1 MSNFIEEFIKG
12 KKGGNKGI
20 SLGPGLNN
28 ITKAING
35 IQRGMMYG
43 IAAAPKVGKSTFVD
57 YGFVV
62 SPYLY
67 SLTHKTNIRWIYY
80 SYEMDRISKEFDF
93 ASYFLYHDYN
103 MTEITLPNDITY
115 RGKNK
120 VPLSSAYLRGQIQ
133 DDNEQII
140 IVNDKVEA
148 VLKEVYKNR
157 IIPLFGE
164 YDINGKLLK
173 EGLIVFREHKE
184 NPTGLRKEILDFA
197 KSRGEFIK
205 ESFVAK
211 DGNTYEKL
219 VSYKPKDPDEYVMIV
234 FDTIRKIPKERGFTL
249 KENIDKMIEYA
260 VELRNLCKYIFIP
273 IIHLNRAMSDV
284 SRMKYMGDLLYPSSD
299 DVKDSGNLAEECN
312 YLFTLFDPND
322 DRYNLDKHFDMEL
335 KDKGGN
341 TLYPNLRTIHLV
353 ESRHCSFPQHFRV
366 NMEGNIKNFK
376 QFKP

>member
-1 MSNFIEEFIKG
+1 MSNFVEEFYKG
-12 KKGGNKGI
+12 KRGSNKGI
-20 SLGPGLNN
+20 PLGPGLVN

-35 IQRGMMYG
+35 VQRGMMYG

-67 SLTHKTNIRWIYY
+67 SLKHKADVRWIYY

-93 ASYFLYHDYN
+93 AAFFLYYDFN
-103 MTEITLPNDITY
+103 IVEIKLSPGVTY
-115 RGKNK
+115 RGGNT
-120 VPLSSAYLRGQIQ
+120 VPLSSAYLRGQLQ
-133 DDNEQII
+133 DDREQTI
-140 IVNDKVEA
+140 IVNDDIEA
-148 VLKEVYKNR
+148 LLKKVYKDR
-157 IIPLFGE
+157 IVPLFGE
-164 YDINGKLLK
+164 YDVNGKLLK
-173 EGLIVFREHKE
+173 EGLILFREHKE
-184 NPTGLRKEILDFA
+184 NPTGLRKDILDFA
-197 KSRGEFIK
+197 KNRGDFVK
-205 ESFVAK
+205 ESFIAK
-211 DGNTYEKL
+211 DGNEYSKL
-219 VSYKPKDPDEYVMIV
+219 VSYKPKNPNEYVIVV

-249 KENIDKMIEYA
+249 KENIDKMIEYS
-260 VELRNLCKYIFIP
+260 VEIRNLCKYIFIP

-322 DRYNLDKHFDMEL
+322 DRYNLDKHFDLEL

-341 TLYPNLRTIHLV
+341 TLYPNLRTVHLV

-376 QFKP
+376 QFKI